1 VRAPKPKV
9 TEEASCAT
17 GGRDYQPAES
27 AVECAFTAPRAA
39 RGGPPCEEAVQC
51 KGAPVWV
58 QATNKEPKGLVDNNT
73 WTKVKVPRGVNTG
86 GGKWALK
93 SKHDERGSETTKK
106 AG

>member
-1 VRAPKPKV
+1 
-9 TEEASCAT
+9 
-17 GGRDYQPAES
+17 
-27 AVECAFTAPRAA
+27 
-39 RGGPPCEEAVQC
+39 
-51 KGAPVWV
+51 V

-106 AG
+106 AGWVAKGCSQQAGCGCTETFAPVAVVGTLRTTVCAAAAEGWELGSVM